1 MNLFTKDDLEKLVE
15 KQEEPCVSMFTPLR
29 RGGTAT
35 ETQQNQTRLK
45 NRLSEAENHLHE
57 MGLRDKELEDF
68 LDPIYTILH
77 DAPFWKQ
84 DSDGLALFLSPD
96 TFRYYRLPASFEEL
110 TVVSDEFHV
119 KPLIPLLTGDGRFYV
134 LALSRNDVRLLQCTR
149 HDLREVSLN
158 DTPTSLDEFLKYDV
172 PEKQLEVHAGGK
184 SGFHGRGDIP
194 DGAMQKRKVTL
205 FVRQVQKSVHKL
217 ISNQNA
223 PLVLA
228 GVEEMRS
235 LYKEACNNENVM
247 EEGLNGN
254 ADKARAEDLHSEAWE
269 IVEPYFK
276 REQDEAVEMFQRLA
290 GSERASDDLEDI
302 IRAAYIGRVE
312 TLLADL
318 DTHCWGTYDRDTD
331 TFTYHDEEQ
340 AGDEDLLDIA
350 AVQTLLHGGS
360 VFALHSEEM
369 PRDDSLAAVF
379 RY

>member
-1 MNLFTKDDLEKLVE
+1 MNLFNKEDLEKLVQEQE
-15 KQEEPCVSMFTPLR
+15 KPCVSMFTPLR

-35 ETQQNQTRLK
+35 ETQENQTRLK
-45 NRLSEAENHLHE
+45 NRLSEAEKHLQD
-57 MGLRDKELEDF
+57 MGMRDKEVEDF

-84 DSDGLALFLSPD
+84 DSDGLALFLSRD
-96 TFRYYRLPASFEEL
+96 MFRYYRLPSSFEEL

-119 KPLIPLLTGDGRFYV
+119 KPLIPLLTGDGRFYI
-134 LALSRNDVRLLQCTR
+134 LALSRNKVRLLQCSH
-149 HDLREVSLN
+149 HDLREVALN
-158 DTPTSLDEFLKYDV
+158 DTATSLDEFLKYDV
-172 PEKQLEVHAGGK
+172 PEKQLEMHAGGQA
-184 SGFHGRGDIP
+184 GFHGRGDIP

-205 FVRQVQKSVHKL
+205 FVRQVQKTVHKL

-235 LYKEACNNENVM
+235 LYREACNNQLVM

-254 ADKARAEDLHSEAWE
+254 ADKARPEELHSDAWE

-276 REQDEAVEMFQRLA
+276 KEQEEAVELFNSLA
-290 GSERASDDLEDI
+290 NSERASDDLEEI

-312 TLLADL
+312 ILMADL
-318 DTHCWGTYDRDTD
+318 DKHCWGTYDRATD
-331 TFTYHDEEQ
+331 TFTYHDHEE
-340 AGDEDLLDIA
+340 AGDEDLLDVA
-350 AVQTLLHGGS
+350 AVQTLLNGGS
-360 VFALHSEEM
+360 VYALHSEEM
-369 PRDDSLAAVF
+369 PQDDSLAAVF

>member
-1 MNLFTKDDLEKLVE
+1 MNLFSKADLEKLVE
-15 KQEEPCVSMFTPLR
+15 NQEGPCVSMFTPLR

-35 ETQQNQTRLK
+35 ETQENQTRLK
-45 NRLSEAENHLHE
+45 NRLSEAEKHLHD
-57 MGLRDKELEDF
+57 MGLRDKEVEEF
-68 LDPIYTILH
+68 LDPVYTILH

-84 DSDGLALFLSPD
+84 DSDGLALFLSPE
-96 TFRYYRLPASFEEL
+96 TFRYYRLPASFEDL

-119 KPLIPLLTGDGRFYV
+119 KPLLPLLTGDGRFYV
-134 LALSRNDVRLLQCTR
+134 LALSKNKVRLLQCAH

-158 DTPTSLDEFLKYDV
+158 DTATSMEEFLKYDV
-172 PEKQLEVHAGGK
+172 PEKQLEMHGGEQG
-184 SGFHGRGDIP
+184 SFHGRGDIP
-194 DGAMQKRKVTL
+194 DGTMQKRKVSL
-205 FVRQVQKSVHKL
+205 FVRQIQKTVHKL

-235 LYKEACNNENVM
+235 LYREASNNEHVM

-254 ADKARAEDLHSEAWE
+254 ADKTRDEELHSQAWE
-269 IVEPYFK
+269 IVEPFFK
-276 REQDEAVEMFQRLA
+276 KEQEEAIEYYNSVA
-290 GSERASDDLEDI
+290 GGDRASDDLEGI

-312 TLLADL
+312 ILLADL

-331 TFTYHDEEQ
+331 TFTYHDHEE

-350 AVQTLLHGGS
+350 AVQTLLNGGS
-360 VFALHSEEM
+360 VYALHSEEM
-369 PRDDSLAAVF
+369 PDGDSLAAVF